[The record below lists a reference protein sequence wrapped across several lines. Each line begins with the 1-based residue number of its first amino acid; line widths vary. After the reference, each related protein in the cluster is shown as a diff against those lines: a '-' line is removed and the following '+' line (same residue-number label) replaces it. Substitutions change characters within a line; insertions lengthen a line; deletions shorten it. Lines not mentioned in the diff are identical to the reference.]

1 MCQKA
6 TLYQNA
12 KINQDMK
19 VRFVWCKKGAILM
32 NLITKIE
39 TKFAEREKKIN
50 SLENS
55 CNKK

>member
-1 MCQKA
+1 
-6 TLYQNA
+6 
-12 KINQDMK
+12 MK

-32 NLITKIE
+32 NLITKLE